1 VRFPGKWVHPLARE
15 SPLLLGVLKQGIEGA
30 PLTRL
35 AEHDDGGAA
44 KAEARFFLASLE
56 GGVGW
61 MNLDDAP
68 DQGSHS

>member
-1 VRFPGKWVHPLARE
+1 
-15 SPLLLGVLKQGIEGA
+15 LLGVLKQGIEGA